1 MRKIVV
7 GMHVSLDGFVGG
19 PNGEMNWIKANDE
32 VFTYSDAM
40 TKAADTAL
48 YGRTTF
54 GMMESYWPTAA
65 EQPNATKHDIA
76 HAAWYKK
83 VDKIV
88 LSKTMQD
95 AALKNTT
102 VIGENVAE
110 KISALKQQAGKNIQ
124 IFGSPRAVHSLMQAN
139 LIDDF
144 WLFVNPVILG
154 EGIPFFKVIT
164 ERIQLKLVSN
174 EALKCGVL
182 VVHYERVL
190 D

>member
-7 GMHVSLDGFVGG
+7 GMHISLDGFVGG
-19 PNGEMNWIKANDE
+19 PNGEMNWITIDE
-32 VFTYSDAM
+32 EIFEFSDNM
-40 TKAADTAL
+40 TKEADTAL
-48 YGRTTF
+48 YGRTTYN
-54 GMMESYWPTAA
+54 MMEAYWPTAA
-65 EQPNATKHDIA
+65 EKPNATKHDIE
-76 HAAWYKK
+76 HSAWYNK
-83 VDKIV
+83 VHKIV

-102 VIGENVAE
+102 VIGDDVAE
-110 KISALKQQAGKNIQ
+110 KITALKQQAGKNIQ

-154 EGIPFFKVIT
+154 EGITFFKGIT
-164 ERIQLKLVSN
+164 EKIQLKLQSH

-190 D
+190 E